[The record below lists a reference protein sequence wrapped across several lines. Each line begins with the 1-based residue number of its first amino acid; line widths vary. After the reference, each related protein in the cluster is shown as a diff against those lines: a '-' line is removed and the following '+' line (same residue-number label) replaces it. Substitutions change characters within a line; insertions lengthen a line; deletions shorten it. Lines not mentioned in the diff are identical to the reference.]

1 LFQDDDNNN
10 MKLIAGTDKGLL
22 VYSRKDLKWTLEKIH
37 FMGLPIGYF
46 HNDERSPTWWV
57 AINHKH
63 WGPKLYKSNNEG
75 KSFTEVTAPKFN
87 KGSEQTVKRIWTISH
102 GLSDDQDTFY
112 IGVEPAAIFRTKDNG
127 QSFEELRGL
136 SSHPSRS
143 SWQGG
148 GKGSNNPFL
157 HTILVDEEDQNHLT
171 VGISSAGVFQSYDA
185 GESWEPTNK
194 GLEAF
199 FLPESNVIV
208 GHDPHALKV
217 PKSNLNVIWQQNH
230 CGIYR
235 SEDKGKSWENVTDK
249 NGLANYGFAI
259 VQSDS
264 NDRTAWVI
272 PAQSDH
278 MRIPHDGQLAVY
290 QTKNGGESWQP
301 LTNGLP
307 QNGAFDLVL
316 RAAFDVKAS
325 NLAFGSNNGN
335 LYYSS
340 DEGENW
346 EVISQNLSA
355 VRLVSFV

>member
-1 LFQDDDNNN
+1 
-10 MKLIAGTDKGLL
+10 MKLVIGTDKGLL
-22 VYSRKDLKWTLEKIH
+22 IFTRSENEWTLEDIH

-46 HNDERSPTWWV
+46 HNDERNSTWWI

-63 WGPKLYKSNNEG
+63 WGPKLYKSENEG
-75 KSFTEVTAPKFN
+75 KSFIEVPSPKFN
-87 KGSEQTVKRIWTISH
+87 QGTEQTIKSIWTICHGSSH
-102 GLSDDQDTFY
+102 DSDTFY
-112 IGVEPAAIFRTKDNG
+112 IGVEPAAIFRTTDGG
-127 QSFEELRGL
+127 QSFEELQGL

-157 HTILVDEEDQNHLT
+157 HTILVDEEDQSHLT

-185 GESWEPTNK
+185 GETWKPTNK

-199 FLPESNVIV
+199 FLPESNVVV
-208 GHDPHALKV
+208 GHDPHGLKV
-217 PKSNLNVIWQQNH
+217 PKSNLNVVWQQNH

-235 SEDKGKSWENVTDK
+235 SEDNGNSWKNVTDK

-264 NDRTAWVI
+264 DDQKAWVI

-278 MRIPHDGQLAVY
+278 MRIPHECQLTVY
-290 QTKNGGESWQP
+290 RTKDGGESWQP

-316 RAAFDVKAS
+316 RAGFDGKDDH
-325 NLAFGSNNGN
+325 LAFGSNNGN

-346 EVISQNLSA
+346 VVVSQNLSA
-355 VRLVSFV
+355 VRTVSLL